1 MQLQRR
7 ISWPVALQLSCL
19 AAHHCSRSN
28 RKLEPL
34 LIAQRKKEQASPQPK
49 RGVARVKRNQESKA
63 IIKAM
68 PPRKKR
74 ATAAAQ
80 PKESSPLKKAVIEAI
95 TCPITRQLVVDPV
108 VAEDGNTYESAAIKQ
123 WLNTNRRSPMTNEMM
138 GDRLTASRKTRDLVQ
153 RGVRSLHFVRRR
165 PCDRV
170 GSMAWR
176 ASYEPAG

>member
-1 MQLQRR
+1 
-7 ISWPVALQLSCL
+7 
-19 AAHHCSRSN
+19 
-28 RKLEPL
+28 
-34 LIAQRKKEQASPQPK
+34 
-49 RGVARVKRNQESKA
+49 
-63 IIKAM
+63 M

-123 WLNTNRRSPMTNEMM
+123 WLATSRRSPMTNEMM

-165 PCDRV
+165 PCDSGLHATLRTPPPLRSRRIDGV
-170 GSMAWR
+170 EVSHGPRLDGVEGEPRPRRSKPPSMVETLGPRTQGNGMSARPNCWR
-176 ASYEPAG
+176 REMYQAVLARPSSI